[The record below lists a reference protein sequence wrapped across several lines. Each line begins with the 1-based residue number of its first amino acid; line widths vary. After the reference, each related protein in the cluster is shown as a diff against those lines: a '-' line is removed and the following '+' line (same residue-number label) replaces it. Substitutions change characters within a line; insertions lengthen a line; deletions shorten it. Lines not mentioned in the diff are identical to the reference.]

1 VAYTSEIEK
10 LEARY
15 RENPKGRNFAP
26 LADAYRKAGLIDNAI
41 ELCQVG
47 LQLHPDYVSG
57 HIVHGRCLVDK
68 KDDAGAESV
77 FRRVLDLD
85 PENILALKVLAE
97 ISERNERF
105 DQAME
110 WLNRLLMADPMNGE
124 AADGLSRVRGKAA
137 STPTQPTPAVQKPV
151 EVVAVAP
158 APEAPAADAPLQVEH
173 EELEIGAVV
182 SADPA
187 ARPGRLSIE
196 YMEGPFGDG
205 LADAPTKAIVKPDFE
220 LERTSEPPV
229 TASSAATGEVQS
241 YDGSVDFNAVAAEAT
256 GLEGL
261 EVDEPVAPVNPD
273 AGVSVEGLARTQYEG
288 SGLFR
293 VDTELPPETAA
304 NADTVDLP
312 LIMPEDLE
320 PVPAAPVAGT
330 MRQPSAP
337 VRPEPPPPMPVVDD
351 NGAADTEAL
360 SQAEPL
366 MTETMAELYLQ
377 QGHREDALR
386 VYEALAAQRPRD
398 GRLQHKVAELVT
410 PKPRH
415 SSSGQSAA
423 AFLKGILSARP
434 GAPAPPPLTVAPPQA
449 PPPPA
454 PPPPEAVAPLAQGGH
469 PDALAP
475 GTATRPAS
483 DTISLDSVFGDEG
496 GRGSVPALSEP
507 VREQP
512 TKLPAASGG
521 FSFDD
526 FFGTSANPGQGEGAD
541 KGQPNNARPPRH
553 SGRPRSPEQEED
565 LDQFQAWLK
574 SLKA

>member
-68 KDDAGAESV
+68 KDDPGAESV

-105 DQAME
+105 EQAME

-137 STPTQPTPAVQKPV
+137 STPTQPTPVVPKPV
-151 EVVAVAP
+151 EVVAATAEPPV
-158 APEAPAADAPLQVEH
+158 ADAPLQVEH
-173 EELEIGAVV
+173 EELDIGAAV
-182 SADPA
+182 STDPA

-205 LADAPTKAIVKPDFE
+205 LADAPTKAIVKPDFV

-229 TASSAATGEVQS
+229 TASSAATDEVQS
-241 YDGSVDFNAVAAEAT
+241 YDGTVDFNAVAAEAT

-261 EVDEPVAPVNPD
+261 EVDEPDAPVKPD
-273 AGVSVEGLARTQYEG
+273 AEVAVEGLARTQYEG
-288 SGLFR
+288 SGLFK
-293 VDTELPPETAA
+293 VEADLLPETAA
-304 NADTVDLP
+304 PPSVDLP

-320 PVPAAPVAGT
+320 PVAPVAGAT
-330 MRQPSAP
+330 HQPPPPAP
-337 VRPEPPPPMPVVDD
+337 PEPPPPMPVLDD
-351 NGAADTEAL
+351 NGAADTEVL

-366 MTETMAELYLQ
+366 MTETMAELYLK

-386 VYEALAAQRPRD
+386 VYEALAAQRPQD
-398 GRLQHKVAELVT
+398 GRLRHKVAELVT

-415 SSSGQSAA
+415 SGSGQSAA

-434 GAPAPPPLTVAPPQA
+434 GAPAPPPLTVAPP
-449 PPPPA
+449 PA
-454 PPPPEAVAPLAQGGH
+454 PPPPPPPPPPRSPEAVAPPAQGGH
-469 PDALAP
+469 PDALSP

-483 DTISLDSVFGDEG
+483 DAISLDSVFGDEG

-512 TKLPAASGG
+512 NKLPPASGG

-526 FFGTSANPGQGEGAD
+526 FFGTSATPGQGEGAG
-541 KGQPNNARPPRH
+541 KGQQSNSRPPRH

>member
-41 ELCQVG
+41 ELCQAG

-68 KDDAGAESV
+68 KDDAGAEAV

-124 AADGLSRVRGKAA
+124 AAEGLSRVRGKAA
-137 STPTQPTPAVQKPV
+137 STPTQPTPVVQKPV
-151 EVVAVAP
+151 EVVAVA
-158 APEAPAADAPLQVEH
+158 ATPEPPVAEALLQVEH
-173 EELEIGAVV
+173 EELELDAAV
-182 SADPA
+182 STDPA

-196 YMEGPFGDG
+196 YMEGPFSAG

-220 LERTSEPPV
+220 LERTSEPPPPV
-229 TASSAATGEVQS
+229 TAPSAATDEVQS
-241 YDGSVDFNAVAAEAT
+241 YDGTVDFNAVAAEAT

-261 EVDEPVAPVNPD
+261 EVDELDAPVKPD
-273 AGVSVEGLARTQYEG
+273 AEVSVEGLARTQYEG
-288 SGLFR
+288 SGLFK
-293 VDTELPPETAA
+293 VEAELLAETA
-304 NADTVDLP
+304 DPPSVDLP

-320 PVPAAPVAGT
+320 PAHPAPAPHE
-330 MRQPSAP
+330 PAP
-337 VRPEPPPPMPVVDD
+337 LMPVIDD
-351 NGAADTEAL
+351 NGAADMEAL
-360 SQAEPL
+360 SQTEPL
-366 MTETMAELYLQ
+366 MTETMAELYLK

-386 VYEALAAQRPRD
+386 VYEALAAQRPQD

-415 SSSGQSAA
+415 SGSGQSAA

-434 GAPAPPPLTVAPPQA
+434 GAPAPPPLTVAPPPA
-449 PPPPA
+449 PPPP
-454 PPPPEAVAPLAQGGH
+454 PPPPRPPEAVAPPAQGGH
-469 PDALAP
+469 PDALSP

-483 DTISLDSVFGDEG
+483 DAISLDSVFGDEG

-512 TKLPAASGG
+512 NKLPPASGG

-526 FFGTSANPGQGEGAD
+526 FFGTSATPGQGGGEGAG
-541 KGQPNNARPPRH
+541 KGQQSNSRPPRH

>member
-1 VAYTSEIEK
+1 MAYTSEIEK

-97 ISERNERF
+97 ISERNARF

-137 STPTQPTPAVQKPV
+137 STPTQPTPVVQKPV
-151 EVVAVAP
+151 EVVAVA
-158 APEAPAADAPLQVEH
+158 ATPEPPLADAPIQVEH
-173 EELEIGAVV
+173 EELELGATVGT
-182 SADPA
+182 DPA

-229 TASSAATGEVQS
+229 TAPSAATDEVQS
-241 YDGSVDFNAVAAEAT
+241 YDGTVDFNAVATEAT
-256 GLEGL
+256 GVEGL
-261 EVDEPVAPVNPD
+261 EVDEPDAPVKPD
-273 AGVSVEGLARTQYEG
+273 AEVSVEGLARTQYEG
-288 SGLFR
+288 SGLFK
-293 VDTELPPETAA
+293 VEAELPPEAA
-304 NADTVDLP
+304 APPSVDLP

-320 PVPAAPVAGT
+320 PVAPVAAAT
-330 MRQPSAP
+330 RQPPPPAP
-337 VRPEPPPPMPVVDD
+337 PEPPPPMPVLDD

-366 MTETMAELYLQ
+366 MTETMAELYLK

-386 VYEALAAQRPRD
+386 VYEALAAQRPQD

-415 SSSGQSAA
+415 SGGGQSAA

-434 GAPAPPPLTVAPPQA
+434 GAPAPAPLTVA
-449 PPPPA
+449 PPPA
-454 PPPPEAVAPLAQGGH
+454 PPPPPPPPRPPEAVAPPAQGGH
-469 PDALAP
+469 PDALSP
-475 GTATRPAS
+475 GTPTRPAS
-483 DTISLDSVFGDEG
+483 DAISLDSVFGDEG

-512 TKLPAASGG
+512 NKLPPASGG

-526 FFGTSANPGQGEGAD
+526 FFGTSATPGQGEGAG
-541 KGQPNNARPPRH
+541 KGQQSNSRPPRH